1 MSPFNMVTS
10 PWSFLPFNSR
20 GRSSVFD
27 NGMIDQTIQLTLR
40 ALDEDC
46 RGETDVA
53 VDMYFEALTCMLNA
67 LPLGHDA
74 KKNKLLQHKFSTI
87 MTKKFESM
95 CCSQFGRI
103 TSDPSLSSL
112 SAAQGSNAGSVT
124 VQEIDPNSSGPQS
137 SLSNKIVSAAVAGAV
152 AFKQSPIPDI
162 LYSTFTFTA
171 KKAQA
176 IYKYI
181 GVQSL
186 CWEVSKVGLNKAI
199 ELDAQYNLHEKASAA
214 LMTSAIAFIKAG
226 IAYKEASSYQDL
238 KQRTDV

>member
-10 PWSFLPFNSR
+10 SWSFLPFNSK
-20 GRSSVFD
+20 GRSGVFD
-27 NGMIDQTIQLTLR
+27 NGMIDQSIQLTLR

-53 VDMYFEALTCMLNA
+53 VDMYFEALTCLLNA

-74 KKNKLLQHKFSTI
+74 KMNKLLQHKFSTI
-87 MTKKFESM
+87 MAKKFESM
-95 CCSQFGRI
+95 CCSQFG
-103 TSDPSLSSL
+103 DPSLSSL
-112 SAAQGSNAGSVT
+112 SAAQGGNTRALT
-124 VQEIDPNSSGPQS
+124 VQEIDPNSTGPQP
-137 SLSNKIVSAAVAGAV
+137 SLSNKVVSAAVAGAV
-152 AFKQSPIPDI
+152 AFKQSPIPDA
-162 LYSTFTFTA
+162 LFSTFTFTV

-176 IYKYI
+176 IDKYI

-199 ELDAQYNLHEKASAA
+199 ELDAQFNLHEKVSAA
-214 LMTSAIAFIKAG
+214 LMTSATAFIKAG